1 MLVLYVTTIILVQNM
16 GLKQLIDSDTVKA
29 VVYSLDVPTMLVL
42 VIFAGLS
49 FRQELTKPRYNVPK
63 KNQWMIDAAL
73 WSFGTI
79 AIASL
84 LIIKYFL

>member
-1 MLVLYVTTIILVQNM
+1 MLVLYVTAIIMVQNL
-16 GLKQLIDSDTVKA
+16 GLKQLMDSETVKA

-63 KNQWMIDAAL
+63 KNRWVIDATL
-73 WSFGTI
+73 WGFGI
-79 AIASL
+79 VSMAAL
-84 LIIKYFL
+84 LIIKYFM